1 MHSIFESE
9 FTLEADYGSHH
20 GDKYAKYINL
30 VTLVRQKQLEEFYQ
44 LPVEEIE
51 ARGYSLMISTVHIN
65 FIRDPKIGENLVVKT
80 QIDNFSG
87 GACNVNFWI
96 YKKSNGKLV
105 VDGYLVYTL
114 KTSSNNYPDNFPDD
128 FVAKLSI

>member
-1 MHSIFESE
+1 MHSIFESD
-9 FTLEADYGSHH
+9 FTLEENYGVHH
-20 GDKYAKYINL
+20 GDKYAKYVNL
-30 VTLVRQKQLEEFYQ
+30 VTMARQKQLTEFYK
-44 LPVEEIE
+44 LPVEEIG
-51 ARGYSLMISTVHIN
+51 ARGFSLMISTVHIN

-87 GACNVNFWI
+87 GACNVNFWV

-114 KTSSNNYPDNFPDD
+114 KTSSTNYPEMFPDD
-128 FVAKLSI
+128 FVEKLSV